1 MKETILN
8 QANRIQE
15 LETELKQKDI
25 NIKTLKQSLRIIL
38 SDMDKRIHILEY
50 FSSIPIDKN
59 LSYKG
64 L

>member
-1 MKETILN
+1 
-8 QANRIQE
+8 
-15 LETELKQKDI
+15 
-25 NIKTLKQSLRIIL
+25 
-38 SDMDKRIHILEY
+38 MDKRIHILEY